1 MEFLIVCPLVFIA
14 GFVDAVA
21 GGGGL
26 ISLPAYLIAGLPVHT
41 AIGTNKLSSGMGT
54 AMAIWQYGKSGFIPW
69 RQAGLCCIVALFA
82 SGLGANLGLL
92 LDEKVFRMLLLVILP
107 ATALYLTFH
116 KNFGTV
122 GTPYSKSKTMVL
134 SIAVAFIVGVYDGFY
149 GPGTGTFLILL
160 LTGLAHSNLEEAN
173 GIAKTINLCTNL
185 AGLAV
190 LLFNG
195 KVYIL
200 LGLVAGA
207 FSICGNYIGT
217 HFFKRGGAKIVK
229 PLIFIVITIFFI
241 KTLLEVF

>member
-41 AIGTNKLSSGMGT
+41 AIGTNKMSSGMGT
-54 AMAIWQYGKSGFIPW
+54 VMAIWQYGKSGFIPW
-69 RQAGLCCIVALFA
+69 KQAGVCCIVALFA
-82 SGLGANLGLL
+82 SGLGANLGLM
-92 LDEKVFRMLLLVILP
+92 LDEAVFRILLLFILP

-116 KNFGTV
+116 KNLGSDKIPF
-122 GTPYSKSKTMVL
+122 SKRKTLIL
-134 SIAVAFIVGVYDGFY
+134 SLMVAFIVGVYDGFY

-160 LTGLAHSNLEEAN
+160 LTGAAHIKLEEAN
-173 GIAKTINLCTNL
+173 GIAKCINLCTNL

-190 LLFNG
+190 LLVNG

-217 HFFKRGGAKIVK
+217 HFFKRGGAKIVR
-229 PLIFIVITIFFI
+229 PLIFLVITIFFI
-241 KTLLEVF
+241 KTLVEIL